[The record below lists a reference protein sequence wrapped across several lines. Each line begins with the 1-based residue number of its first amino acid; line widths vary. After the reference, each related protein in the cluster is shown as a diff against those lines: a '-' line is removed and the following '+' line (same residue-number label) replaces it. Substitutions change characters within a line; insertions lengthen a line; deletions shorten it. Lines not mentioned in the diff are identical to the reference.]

1 MEHKKNEEAFED
13 MEMRLDSETYKFL
26 LEDEDEWWEKPR
38 KDDWE
43 AERLQPLLFCLP
55 LYGKG

>member
-1 MEHKKNEEAFED
+1 MKGRGQFMEHKKNEEAFED

-38 KDDWE
+38 KDD
-43 AERLQPLLFCLP
+43 
-55 LYGKG
+55 